1 MLLQVSIDEYNRNG
15 SVQKILK
22 RIEGIDEERRNGRIQ
37 KEWKEIKGTEGD
49 RRNAFEWN
57 RRVVRL

>member
-1 MLLQVSIDEYNRNG
+1 M
-15 SVQKILK
+15 ILK
-22 RIEGIDEERRNGRIQ
+22 KIEGIDEERRNGRIQ
-37 KEWKEIKGTEGD
+37 KEGKEMKGTEGD